1 MNNEIN
7 NNNINN
13 NMNNNINLNTNINT
27 NEKSNVSNNGINI
40 FLIIISFCAGLL
52 LMFVVMLLLQDKC
65 EECKKCPEI
74 HIGEEVELPLDD
86 QNVFD
91 LLHDIASKIYEKEEY
106 KNLNKD
112 SDGVYYATL
121 TDIENLNYDVSSLSH
136 CVQNSPLV
144 YFDVE
149 NKISEK
155 YEGYPI
161 QIAIKCVNE

>member
-1 MNNEIN
+1 MNNE
-7 NNNINN
+7 INN

-27 NEKSNVSNNGINI
+27 NETNNVNNGGINI

-65 EECKKCPEI
+65 EECEKCPEI
-74 HIGEEVELPLDD
+74 QIGEEVELPLDD

-121 TDIENLNYDVSSLSH
+121 TDIKNLNYDVSSLSH
-136 CVQNSPLV
+136 CVQNYPLV